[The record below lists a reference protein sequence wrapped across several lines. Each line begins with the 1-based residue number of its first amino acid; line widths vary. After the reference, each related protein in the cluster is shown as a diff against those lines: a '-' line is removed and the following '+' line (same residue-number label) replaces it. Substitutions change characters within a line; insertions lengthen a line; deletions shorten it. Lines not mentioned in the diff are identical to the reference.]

1 MNRVGIILPDKMS
14 DRNDCLYT
22 IFDLDDEKI
31 KYGIIPDS
39 TPTWLYEFI
48 EKYAPDAVEDEES
61 VWGMED
67 AEGLYF
73 ASLCDKV
80 FSRKEWDDRSS
91 Y

>member
-1 MNRVGIILPDKMS
+1 MNKVGIILPDKMS
-14 DRNDCLYT
+14 DKNDKQYI
-22 IFDLDDEKI
+22 IFDLEDKAI
-31 KYGIIPDS
+31 RNGFIPDG

-48 EKYAPDAVEDEES
+48 EKYAPNAVEDEES

-73 ASLCDKV
+73 ASLCDRV
-80 FSRKEWDDRSS
+80 FSKKDWDDRRS